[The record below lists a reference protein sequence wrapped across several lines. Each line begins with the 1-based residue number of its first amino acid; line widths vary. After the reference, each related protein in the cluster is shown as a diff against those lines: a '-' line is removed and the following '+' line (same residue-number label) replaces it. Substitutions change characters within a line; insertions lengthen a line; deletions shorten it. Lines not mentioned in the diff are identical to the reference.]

1 MCIAIK
7 ECFPCFFGN
16 NIYLRAVAVAEEAD
30 HAQMGK
36 LKYEIIIPMV

>member
-16 NIYLRAVAVAEEAD
+16 NIYLRAVAEEAD
-30 HAQMGK
+30 HAQIGK
-36 LKYEIIIPMV
+36 LKDEIIIPMV